1 MSVSGISS
9 GSVVAAYTPPPAQQA
24 QQAPVPPKAASADTV
39 SISKLAQQLASDGD
53 TQVQEASE
61 SGAEKAGESL
71 RGKA

>member
-9 GSVVAAYTPPPAQQA
+9 GSVAAAYTPPPAQQA
-24 QQAPVPPKAASADTV
+24 QQAPAPQKAATADTV
-39 SISKLAQQLASDGD
+39 SISKMAQQLASDGD
-53 TQVQEASE
+53 TQAKEVSE